1 MNCLFLD
8 TSSSRVIIAVLKD
21 NDYIFNV
28 NLPNDNN
35 LSNKLMVI
43 IDENFKKYNLKPSD
57 INKIFVVNGP
67 GSFTGIRC
75 GVTVA
80 KTMAYLLNIPITT
93 VSELEVMASG
103 YEEKV
108 CPIIDA
114 RRGYVYGG
122 IYEGIN
128 RLVDD
133 QYILYDDLINDF
145 DGKIV
150 SYDYDAFEPKVDIL
164 KIISKHKDEVVDVHL
179 LVPNYLKNTEAEEN
193 LNDKGNK

>member
-1 MNCLFLD
+1 MNYLFLD
-8 TSSSRVIIAVLKD
+8 TSSSRVIIAVIKN

-80 KTMAYLLNIPITT
+80 KTMAYLLNIPIAT

-103 YEEKV
+103 YDEKV

-114 RRGYVYGG
+114 RRGFVYGG
-122 IYEGIN
+122 IYEGID
-128 RLVDD
+128 RLIDD
-133 QYILYDDLINDF
+133 QYILYEDLVDGF
-145 DGKIV
+145 DGKII
-150 SYDYDAFEPKVDIL
+150 SYDYDGFEPKVDIL
-164 KIISKHKDEVVDVHL
+164 KIISRHKDDVVDVHL
-179 LVPNYLKNTEAEEN
+179 LVPNYLKKTEAEEN